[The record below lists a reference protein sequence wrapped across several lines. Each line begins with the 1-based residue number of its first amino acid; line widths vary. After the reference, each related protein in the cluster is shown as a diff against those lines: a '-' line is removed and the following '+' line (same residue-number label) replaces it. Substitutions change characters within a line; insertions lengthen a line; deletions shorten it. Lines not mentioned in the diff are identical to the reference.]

1 MRLRY
6 IDAKLKGKIM
16 QRVFPLDACQRRPM
30 LCPHSVSFGCSL
42 KFSTFSN
49 EVFERGHFKA

>member
-16 QRVFPLDACQRRPM
+16 QRVFPLDACQRKPM
-30 LCPHSVSFGCSL
+30 LCPHSVSIRL
-42 KFSTFSN
+42 LTEILN
-49 EVFERGHFKA
+49 LLE